1 MFRSLGIRLLAA
13 LALSM
18 PVAIHAAELGDSQY
32 SPSIGQAGKD
42 VIWVPTPDEMVTAM
56 LNAAGVTSKDLVF
69 DLGAGD
75 GKIAIAAARQFGARA
90 VGIEY
95 EAEMAALAQRNALRA
110 GVGEKVRIIQG
121 DIFKEDFSKATVVTM
136 YLLPELNLRLKPILK
151 KMPPGTRVVSHSFD
165 MQTWEPDQRI
175 ETSAAMGYLWIV
187 PAQVEGTW
195 SIQIPGYKQPANL
208 ELRQIHQMLTG
219 RLTLDGQTLAIDSA
233 RMRGGDMTFQVT
245 MQGGQVLMFDGRVDG
260 DRLSGRMQPAV
271 KPTLI
276 SGSRTSKKPASGQ

>member
-1 MFRSLGIRLLAA
+1 MTLAVPTA
-13 LALSM
+13 LADT
-18 PVAIHAAELGDSQY
+18 GDDKYQ
-32 SPSIGQAGKD
+32 PTVGQAGKD

-56 LNAAGVTSKDLVF
+56 LNAAGVTYKDLVY

-95 EAEMAALAQRNALRA
+95 EADMASLAQRNAVRA
-110 GVGEKVRIIQG
+110 GVAEKVRIIQG

-136 YLLPELNLRLKPILK
+136 YLLPDLNLRLKPILK

-165 MQTWEPDQRI
+165 MQTWAPDQRI
-175 ETSAAMGYLWIV
+175 ETSAAIGYLWIV

-195 SIQIPGYKQPANL
+195 SIQIPGYKQPASL

-219 RLTLDGQTLAIDSA
+219 RLTLDGQTVSIDAA
-233 RMRGGDMTFQVT
+233 RMRGADMTFQVS
-245 MQGGQVLMFDGRVDG
+245 MKGGQVLMFDGRVDG

-276 SGSRTSKKPASGQ
+276 SGSRTSKKPPSGQ

>member
-1 MFRSLGIRLLAA
+1 MRVLLTSLASIALMTLAVPKVMA
-13 LALSM
+13 D
-18 PVAIHAAELGDSQY
+18 LGDDKYQ
-32 SPSIGQAGKD
+32 PTMGQAGKD
-42 VIWVPTPDEMVTAM
+42 VIWIPTPDEMVTAM
-56 LNAAGVTSKDLVF
+56 LNAAGVTSKDLVY

-75 GKIAIAAARQFGARA
+75 GKIAIAAARQFGATA

-95 EAEMAALAQRNALRA
+95 DAGMAGLAQRNALRS

-175 ETSAAMGYLWIV
+175 ETSAASGYLWIV

-195 SIQIPGYKQPANL
+195 SIQVPGYKQPASL

-219 RLTLDGQTLAIDSA
+219 RLTLDGQTVSIDSA
-233 RMRGGDMTFQVT
+233 RMRGADMTFQVS